1 MSLRY
6 SMIIAEVMSA
16 QHCYCQYKY
25 SNFCMLYIR
34 HHFNLKGS
42 HLTDL
47 STVSCSEKGV
57 MLNQLGMNQK
67 QARLVLKIIIIPFLF
82 LQSQPKLLQN
92 KLKHYLCPTFLV
104 LGLNA
109 AVLLKLN
116 ESIYLLISWRNSRR
130 T

>member
-34 HHFNLKGS
+34 HHFEPKGS

-67 QARLVLKIIIIPFLF
+67 QESLVLKIIIIPFFF
-82 LQSQPKLLQN
+82 LRSKPKLQKFLKTIFKFQIFQALQ
-92 KLKHYLCPTFLV
+92 
-104 LGLNA
+104 LNA
-109 AVLLKLN
+109 MGLQ
-116 ESIYLLISWRNSRR
+116 ESSELIHHLIN
-130 T
+130 